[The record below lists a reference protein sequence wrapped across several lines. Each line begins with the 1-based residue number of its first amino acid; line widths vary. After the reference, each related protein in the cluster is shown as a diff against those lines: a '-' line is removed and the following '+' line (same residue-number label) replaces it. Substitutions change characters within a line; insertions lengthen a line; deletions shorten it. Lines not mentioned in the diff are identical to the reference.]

1 MPNTC
6 WGCDG
11 YLCLGCWN
19 VRSLDAPSVTWKQQI
34 NQSLARAA
42 AQKSFGIILILLSAA
57 ISTFAAAYST
67 NFNYTENPISHG
79 GKWISG
85 GTATGGAFGDI
96 ATNGIYA
103 YGKNERFP
111 YGDPNAFLSGTWPSD
126 QTVTETVHTTRDY
139 SGAGCCYEVEI
150 HLRFS
155 ASGSNEYGYE
165 VNCSLQSSPGYIHI
179 GSWDGPEGSF
189 HAVAPDDTSDHC
201 ANGDVLAASIIGS
214 TIKVY
219 LNGSLKI
226 TATDT
231 TCNGAACHTS
241 GAPGLGTYVEDSS
254 ESAVLGNFGFS
265 DFRAMR

>member
-1 MPNTC
+1 
-6 WGCDG
+6 
-11 YLCLGCWN
+11 
-19 VRSLDAPSVTWKQQI
+19 VTWKQQI
-34 NQSLARAA
+34 DQSLARAA
-42 AQKSFGIILILLSAA
+42 ALRSYALTLILLVAAA
-57 ISTFAAAYST
+57 ISTFAAAYSAT
-67 NFNYTENPISHG
+67 FNYTENPISNG

-96 ATNGIYA
+96 ATNGTYA

-126 QTVTETVHTTRDY
+126 QTVTATVHTTMDY

-155 ASGSNEYGYE
+155 ARGSDEYGYE
-165 VNCSLQSSPGYIHI
+165 VNCSLQNNPSYISI
-179 GSWDGPEGSF
+179 VSWDGPEGRF
-189 HAVAPDDTSDHC
+189 HNVTSPDTSDYC
-201 ANGDVLAASIIGS
+201 KNGDVLTGSIIGS

-241 GAPGLGTYVEDSS
+241 GAPGLGTYVEDSR
-254 ESAVLGNFGFS
+254 ESGALANFGFNY
-265 DFRAMR
+265 FRAW